1 MPPTSWDG
9 WSLRMF
15 GMRPEM
21 FPSSASIRVS
31 PKVGLSAPFASGS
44 ALSTLR
50 EHALERSAATK
61 KTLTRAMTSARIQP
75 YLDFS
80 AGAGAGAAGVDGA
93 GAFDAGAAGAGVAG
107 AETGADSRMTDPRRS
122 PPSRASP

>member
-1 MPPTSWDG
+1 
-9 WSLRMF
+9 MF
-15 GMRPEM
+15 GMSPEM

-31 PKVGLSAPFASGS
+31 PRVGLSAPFTIGS

-50 EHALERSAATK
+50 EHALERSAATRR
-61 KTLTRAMTSARIQP
+61 TLTRVRTSARMQP

-93 GAFDAGAAGAGVAG
+93 GAFDAGAAGAGVPG
-107 AETGADSRMTDPRRS
+107 VETGADSRMT
-122 PPSRASP
+122 